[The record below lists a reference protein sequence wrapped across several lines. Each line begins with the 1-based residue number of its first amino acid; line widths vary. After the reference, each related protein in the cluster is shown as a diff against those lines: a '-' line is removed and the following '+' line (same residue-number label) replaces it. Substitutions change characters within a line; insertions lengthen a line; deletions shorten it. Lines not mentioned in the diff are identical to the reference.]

1 MPDGDQDSQVQ
12 ASGGDAANVRDIEAT
27 DGSQVNVQSEVKRH
41 SKPKPHNE
49 QGTGE
54 FNGIA
59 FLFQVL
65 SNYVPAKYFD
75 GIFGTSTVGSLLVVG
90 YWFWTGLYS
99 NFPDASVT
107 VPKYVI
113 FAFGVALVGGVYLSV
128 REQSQCPQCESLFA
142 LWREEREVERDKLQ
156 GKPDDLLIR
165 RKESCSKCGYEDE
178 FEFWKLTRN
187 NLPRSRH
194 SIQLHFCLRLSPGKL
209 FRERRGRPMPR
220 CPRPTGRPLGGCRT
234 VAPRFP

>member
-1 MPDGDQDSQVQ
+1 MRDDRQNADARASDGN
-12 ASGGDAANVRDIEAT
+12 AANVRDIEAT
-27 DGSQVNVQSEVKRH
+27 DGSQANVQTEVKRH

-75 GIFGTSTVGSLLVVG
+75 GIFGTSTVGGLLVMG
-90 YWFWTGLYS
+90 YWLWAGLYS

-107 VPKYVI
+107 VPKYAI

-128 REQSQCPQCESLFA
+128 REQSQCPECGSLFA
-142 LWREEREVERDKLQ
+142 LRREEREVERDKFQ
-156 GKPDDLLIR
+156 GKPDDLLVR
-165 RKESCSKCGYEDE
+165 REENRTKCGYEDE
-178 FEFWKLTRN
+178 FEFWKAGPEQSTT
-187 NLPRSRH
+187 
-194 SIQLHFCLRLSPGKL
+194 Q
-209 FRERRGRPMPR
+209 
-220 CPRPTGRPLGGCRT
+220 
-234 VAPRFP
+234 